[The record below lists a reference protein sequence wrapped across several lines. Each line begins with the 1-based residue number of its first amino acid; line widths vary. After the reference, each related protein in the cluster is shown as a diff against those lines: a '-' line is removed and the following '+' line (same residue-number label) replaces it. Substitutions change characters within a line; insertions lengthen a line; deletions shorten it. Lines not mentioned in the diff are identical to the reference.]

1 MVIAALGT
9 VLAAGY
15 LLWMFQKVAFGAP
28 KEEFEHDPDI
38 HDLET
43 TEWLAWMPMV
53 ILIVV
58 LGFLPSII
66 FDVTN
71 PAVSS
76 TVQAAFG
83 G

>member
-1 MVIAALGT
+1 
-9 VLAAGY
+9 
-15 LLWMFQKVAFGAP
+15 
-28 KEEFEHDPDI
+28 
-38 HDLET
+38 
-43 TEWLAWMPMV
+43 MV